1 MKDLISSIQSLGQP
15 GWIDYVQL
23 VVSIAAVFFAISI
36 PCRIAKTQNKI
47 ALLEKRT
54 QIYIE
59 FTELLKTTI
68 SWPIALANAC
78 GTNIKRINTWDT
90 NVKKI
95 FVTAGFLF
103 SKELKEKFDR
113 LFDLYSKIRWY
124 DGYIEEG
131 LAYLSEEDK
140 NEILHLFQKES
151 CEHITDDEF
160 QRLKQLSI
168 NNQFVCSE
176 DGKEVMD
183 IYSLSEKQNKYAKEV
198 TELQKIIIEEMEKE
212 IHLSNK

>member
-1 MKDLISSIQSLGQP
+1 MKDLIFSIQSLGQP

-23 VVSIAAVFFAISI
+23 VVSIAAVIFAIGV
-36 PCRIAKTQNKI
+36 PYRIAREQNKI

-68 SWPIALANAC
+68 SWPISLANAC
-78 GTNIKRINTWDT
+78 GTNIKRINTWDA
-90 NVKKI
+90 NVKNI

-113 LFDLYSKIRWY
+113 LFDLYTKIRWY
-124 DGYIEEG
+124 DGCIEEG
-131 LAYLSEEDK
+131 LTYLSDEDK
-140 NEILHLFQKES
+140 NEMLHLFQKES
-151 CEHITDDEF
+151 CDYINEDEL
-160 QRLKQLSI
+160 QRLQQLSI

-183 IYSLSEKQNKYAKEV
+183 IYSLSEKQNEYAKEA
-198 TELQKIIIEEMEKE
+198 TELQKIIIDEMEKE
-212 IHLSNK
+212 IHLYNK